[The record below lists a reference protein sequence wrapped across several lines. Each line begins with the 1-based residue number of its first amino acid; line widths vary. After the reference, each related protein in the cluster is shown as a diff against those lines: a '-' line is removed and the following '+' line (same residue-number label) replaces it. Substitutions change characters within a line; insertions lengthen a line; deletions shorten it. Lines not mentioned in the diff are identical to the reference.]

1 MAFQLENTRP
11 TWLDVREAGAS
22 PKYWLPQN
30 HKAETAW
37 TASTQQ
43 IKSIQVLYLFMW
55 GFFFHLFLISCYLC
69 CYHHLFFNFDG
80 ILVLRLSRP
89 KSVFFHSYISS
100 VLRVPLCP
108 ALF

>member
-11 TWLDVREAGAS
+11 TWLDVCEAGAS

-37 TASTQQ
+37 TAYTQQ

-55 GFFFHLFLISCYLC
+55 GFFSFISHLLL
-69 CYHHLFFNFDG
+69 
-80 ILVLRLSRP
+80 
-89 KSVFFHSYISS
+89 S
-100 VLRVPLCP
+100 VLSSFVP
-108 ALF
+108 